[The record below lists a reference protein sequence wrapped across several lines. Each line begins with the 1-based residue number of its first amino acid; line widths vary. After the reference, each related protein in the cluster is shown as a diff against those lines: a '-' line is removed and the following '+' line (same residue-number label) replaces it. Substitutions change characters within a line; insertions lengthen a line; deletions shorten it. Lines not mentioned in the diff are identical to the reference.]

1 MKSLQDSDSSIIKA
15 LRGKGYKATPQ
26 RIAISRF
33 ALNNHAH
40 PTAQRI
46 YDEVKKVYPT
56 VSLATIYKTVQILK
70 EAGLV
75 QELNFLKDQAR
86 FDPNMEPHVH
96 LVCMKCKSI
105 NDCMD
110 PMISK
115 IVERVSNEADFV
127 AEGWN
132 FDIFGICRSCER
144 KAVKQ

>member
-33 ALNNHAH
+33 ALNNYAH

-75 QELNFLKDQAR
+75 QELHFLNDQAR
-86 FDPNMEPHVH
+86 FDPNIEPHVH
-96 LVCMKCKSI
+96 LVCMQCKSI
-105 NDCMD
+105 NDYLD

-115 IVERVSNEADFV
+115 IVERVSNEADFST
-127 AEGWN
+127 GRWN
-132 FDIFGICRSCER
+132 LDIFGICSSCER
-144 KAVKQ
+144 KAAKQ